1 MDKVIENG
9 NVAVLFSPG
18 YGSGWS
24 TWNED
29 HPEIVFDPTVVAY
42 VQTDGLTMSRDDMIK
57 YLENKYPGIYIGN
70 GFNSLTITWIPQGTR
85 FEITEYDGFESV
97 RVEDEIKTWYVA

>member
-1 MDKVIENG
+1 MDKVIEGG

-29 HPEIVFDPTVVAY
+29 HPRIVFDPTVVEY
-42 VQTDGLTMSRDDMIK
+42 VRTDGESMSRDDMIK
-57 YLENKYPGIYIGN
+57 YLKDTYPGIYIGSN
-70 GFNSLTITWIPQGTR
+70 FDDLAIEWIPQGTR
-85 FEITEYDGFESV
+85 FKITEYDGFESIQ
-97 RVEDEIKTWYVA
+97 VEDEIETWYIA

>member
-9 NVAVLFSPG
+9 NVAVLYSPG

-29 HPEIVFDPTVVAY
+29 HPAILFDPTLVEY
-42 VQTDGLTMSRDDMIK
+42 VRTECKSMSRVDMIE
-57 YLENKYPGIYIGN
+57 YLMDTYPGIYFGS
-70 GFNSLTITWIPQGTR
+70 GFDDLAIEWIPQGTR
-85 FEITEYDGFESV
+85 FKITEYDGSESIQ
-97 RVEDEIKTWYVA
+97 VEDEIKTWYVA